1 MPLTRSYY
9 LQRAAGFEALAPD
22 ASDSETRKEYL
33 DLAQRF
39 RDLASRVAVSQMQ
52 SDEESIRLAQRMVG
66 IS

>member
-1 MPLTRSYY
+1 MY
-9 LQRAAGFEALAPD
+9 
-22 ASDSETRKEYL
+22 
-33 DLAQRF
+33 LAQRF